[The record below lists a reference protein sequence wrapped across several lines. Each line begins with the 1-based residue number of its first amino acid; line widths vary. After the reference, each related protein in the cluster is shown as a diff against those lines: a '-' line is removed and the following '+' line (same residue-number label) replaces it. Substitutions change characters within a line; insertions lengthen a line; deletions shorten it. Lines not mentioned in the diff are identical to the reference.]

1 MPQVIRNASHAGE
14 ASLQQQLPSHTTGL
28 RTVALFE
35 ALKGILA
42 LLVGYGLFSLAH
54 KDVAEFAV
62 RLIHHLHLNPDRHLS
77 QALMHA
83 AARVTEGKIVA
94 LGFGAY
100 AYATVRFIEAYGLWN
115 AREWAQWFALLSGCL
130 YLPWEIYE
138 LLRRATPIRWSLL
151 LINLGIV
158 LYMAYLRIEV
168 TRKSK
173 LQLRNPEQRD

>member
-1 MPQVIRNASHAGE
+1 MPHVTQDASEAGGD
-14 ASLQQQLPSHTTGL
+14 SLQQQQPPSHIAGL

-35 ALKGILA
+35 ALKGVLA

-54 KDVAEFAV
+54 KDVGEFAEH
-62 RLIHHLHLNPDRHLS
+62 LIHHLHLNPDRHVS
-77 QALMHA
+77 QAFLHA
-83 AARVTEGKIVA
+83 AERVTEGKILA
-94 LGFGAY
+94 LAFGAL
-100 AYATVRFIEAYGLWN
+100 AYATVRFIESYGLWH
-115 AREWAQWFALLSGCL
+115 ARDWAEWFALLSGCL

-173 LQLRNPEQRD
+173 LAPRNPGTG

>member
-1 MPQVIRNASHAGE
+1 MPHVTQDASEAGGD
-14 ASLQQQLPSHTTGL
+14 SLQQQQPPSHIAGL

-35 ALKGILA
+35 ALKGVLA

-54 KDVAEFAV
+54 KDVGEFAEH
-62 RLIHHLHLNPDRHLS
+62 LIHHLHLNPDRHVS
-77 QALMHA
+77 QAFLHA
-83 AARVTEGKIVA
+83 AERVTEGKILA
-94 LGFGAY
+94 LAFGAL
-100 AYATVRFIEAYGLWN
+100 AYATVRFIESYGLWH
-115 AREWAQWFALLSGCL
+115 ARDWAEWFALLSGCL

-168 TRKSK
+168 TRTSK
-173 LQLRNPEQRD
+173 LVPRNPGTG

>member
-1 MPQVIRNASHAGE
+1 MPNVIQDAPQPDE
-14 ASLQQQLPSHTTGL
+14 ASLQEQKPPSHTAGL

-42 LLVGYGLFSLAH
+42 LAVGYGLFSLAH
-54 KDVAEFAV
+54 KDLGEFAEH
-62 RLIHHLHLNPDRHLS
+62 LIRHLHVNPDRHIS
-77 QALMHA
+77 QALIHA
-83 AARVTEGKIVA
+83 AERVSQGKVVA
-94 LGFGAY
+94 FAFGAL
-100 AYATVRFIEAYGLWN
+100 AYATVRFIESYGLWH

-138 LLRRATPIRWSLL
+138 VLRKSTPIRWSLL

-173 LQLRNPEQRD
+173 LQSPDTG